1 MAKSK
6 KKVASVDS
14 GSIDSITTFPVE
26 ETSSLSNDKST
37 DDTTVSSIPKSVREM
52 ILDYK
57 AKGWDNNRIAARFDI
72 QKSIVE
78 DA

>member
-6 KKVASVDS
+6 KKLTSVDS

-26 ETSSLSNDKST
+26 ETTSLSNDNST
-37 DDTTVSSIPKSVREM
+37 DDTTVSSIPKSITEM

-57 AKGWDNNRIAARFDI
+57 AKGWDDNRIAARLNI